1 MFYEMLSE
9 RTLALAQRDLLA
21 HPDRGYAPYMVE
33 FLAPV
38 LRKCVEN
45 GILIV
50 GNFGSASPM
59 TAARRLHALAR
70 DQGVRSEEHTYEL
83 QSIMSISYADVDVKK
98 NKITYRY
105 IYISYT

>member
-59 TAARRLHALAR
+59 NAARRLHALAPE
-70 DQGVRSEEHTYEL
+70 QGVRGLRVALVEGDDLSDRQIGRASCRERMC
-83 QSIMSISYADVDVKK
+83 Q
-98 NKITYRY
+98 
-105 IYISYT
+105 